1 MANTFDIKVDD
12 ADVRAAFGRLN
23 AALNNP
29 SGIHAQIA
37 ELLLQQTKDRFA
49 KGVSPEG
56 QRWLPKS
63 LATIEAQRRGD
74 GKKRNKTMDT
84 RPLFGPSKRL
94 SNEILA
100 FHGRDAAAV
109 GSNMIYAAVQQ
120 MGAKKGAFGA
130 TKRGSPIPWGNI
142 PARPF
147 LGLGRQDS
155 DQIVSVLGDWLQ
167 QIIAGKSGA

>member
-1 MANTFDIKVDD
+1 VANTFRIKVDD

-23 AALNNP
+23 GALNNP
-29 SGIHAQIA
+29 SAIHAQIA
-37 ELLLQQTKDRFA
+37 ELLLPQTKDRFA
-49 KGVSPEG
+49 KGVSPDG

-74 GKKRNKTMDT
+74 GKKRNKTTDT

-94 SNEILA
+94 SNEIVS
-100 FHGRDAAAV
+100 FHSQDVAAV

-120 MGAKKGAFGA
+120 IGARKGAFG
-130 TKRGSPIPWGNI
+130 TNKRGSPIPWGNI

-155 DQIVSVLGDWLQ
+155 NQIVSVLDSWLQ
-167 QIIAGKSGA
+167 RIIAGNARA